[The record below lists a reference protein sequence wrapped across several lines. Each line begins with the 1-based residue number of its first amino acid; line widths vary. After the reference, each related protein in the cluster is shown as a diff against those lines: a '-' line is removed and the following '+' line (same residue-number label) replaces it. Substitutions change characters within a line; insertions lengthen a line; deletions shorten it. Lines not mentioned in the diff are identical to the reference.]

1 MCAVMDWR
9 SHKVLCCMEAALCL
23 NALHK
28 ALSLTGTKPGNFNC
42 LRSAA
47 LRAAWRLAV
56 SLRSARIRE
65 AS

>member
-1 MCAVMDWR
+1 MPVGHAYLCAVMDWR

-47 LRAAWRLAV
+47 LG
-56 SLRSARIRE
+56 SLTPCAY
-65 AS
+65 